1 MPMTVTLEKD
11 GNVATITL
19 DRPQKKNALDLEM
32 RRALPGVF
40 QQVQD
45 DVSVRAVILRGGGAD
60 FCAGADVS
68 EMGGG
73 GIADAMGRVEI
84 LHRMVRGLLRTD
96 IPVIAAVRGVCIGV
110 GWSMALACDYV
121 IAAPDARFQFAFRH
135 IGLAP
140 DGGAVHLLSRNLG
153 PIRAKSLVYSGRF
166 VSGEEASALGLVSE
180 VVPADDVVGRARQ
193 LAGELAQSPT
203 LSLRMIKRQF
213 TAAETQTFEEALA
226 GEMIMQPLM
235 IRSDDFREGTS
246 AFKEKRKAQFTG
258 Q

>member
-1 MPMTVTLEKD
+1 MTVSFERN
-11 GNVATITL
+11 GHVATITL
-19 DRPQKKNALDLEM
+19 DRPEKKNALNLPM
-32 RRALPGVF
+32 RTELPKLF
-40 QQVQD
+40 EQIQD
-45 DVSVRAVILRGGGAD
+45 DVSIRAIVLTGAGRD

-73 GIADAMGRVEI
+73 GIADSMARVEI
-84 LHRMVRGLLRTD
+84 LHRMVRGVIRTD
-96 IPVIAAVRGVCIGV
+96 IPIIAAVRGVCIGV
-110 GWSMALACDYV
+110 GWSMVLGCDYV
-121 IAAPDARFQFAFRH
+121 VAAPDTRFQFAFRH

-140 DGGAVHLLSRNLG
+140 DGGAVHLLTRNLG

-166 VSGEEASALGLVSE
+166 VSGEEASELGLISE
-180 VVPADDVVGRARQ
+180 LCPADAVLDRAQQ

-203 LSLRMIKRQF
+203 LSLKMIKRQF
-213 TAAETQTFEEALA
+213 AAAETQTFEEALA
-226 GEMIMQPLM
+226 GEIVMQPLL

>member
-1 MPMTVTLEKD
+1 MTVTLESN
-11 GNVATITL
+11 GNVATVTL
-19 DRPQKKNALDLEM
+19 DRPEKKNALSLAM
-32 RRALPGVF
+32 RVDVPKLF
-40 QQVQD
+40 EQIQD
-45 DVSVRAVILRGGGAD
+45 DVSIRAVVLTGSGRD

-73 GIADAMGRVEI
+73 GIADSMARVEI
-84 LHRMVRGLLRTD
+84 LHRMVRSLIRTD
-96 IPVIAAVRGVCIGV
+96 IPIIAAVRGVCIGV

-121 IAAPDARFQFAFRH
+121 VAAPDARFQFAFRH

-140 DGGAVHLLSRNLG
+140 DGGAVHLLSQNLG
-153 PIRAKSLVYSGRF
+153 MLRAKALVYSGRF
-166 VSGEEASALGLVSE
+166 VSGQEAMDMGLVSE
-180 VVPADDVVGRARQ
+180 LAHADGILDRANA
-193 LAGELAQSPT
+193 LAAELAQSPT

-213 TAAETQTFEEALA
+213 AAAEAQTFEEALA
-226 GEMIMQPLM
+226 GEKIMQPLM

>member
-1 MPMTVTLEKD
+1 MTVTFEKN
-11 GNVATITL
+11 GGVATITL

-32 RRALPGVF
+32 RMGLPRLF
-40 QQVQD
+40 EQVQD
-45 DVSVRAVILRGGGAD
+45 DVSVRAVILRGSGTD
-60 FCAGADVS
+60 FCAGSDVS

-73 GIADAMGRVEI
+73 SIADSMARVEI
-84 LHRMVRGLLRTD
+84 LHRMVRSVVRTD
-96 IPVIAAVRGVCIGV
+96 IPIIAAVRGVCIGV

-153 PIRAKSLVYSGRF
+153 PIRAKALVYSGRF
-166 VSGEEASALGLVSE
+166 VSGNEANSLGLVSE
-180 VVPADDVVGRARQ
+180 VVPADEVISRAHL
-193 LAGELAQSPT
+193 LASELAQGPT

-213 TAAETQTFEEALA
+213 AAAEAQTFEEALA
-226 GEMIMQPLM
+226 SEMIMQPLM

-246 AFKEKRKAQFTG
+246 AFKEKRKALFTG

>member
-1 MPMTVTLEKD
+1 MTVTFEKN
-11 GNVATITL
+11 GGVATITL

-32 RRALPGVF
+32 RKGLPRLF
-40 QQVQD
+40 EQVQD
-45 DVSVRAVILRGGGAD
+45 DVSVRAVILRGSGTD
-60 FCAGADVS
+60 FCAGSDVS

-73 GIADAMGRVEI
+73 SIADSMARVEI
-84 LHRMVRGLLRTD
+84 LHRMVRSVVRTD
-96 IPVIAAVRGVCIGV
+96 IPIIAAVRGVCIGV

-153 PIRAKSLVYSGRF
+153 PIRAKALVYSGRF
-166 VSGEEASALGLVSE
+166 VSGDEANSLGLVSE
-180 VVPADDVVGRARQ
+180 VVPADDVMSRAE
-193 LAGELAQSPT
+193 LVAGELAQSPT

-213 TAAETQTFEEALA
+213 AAAETQTFEEALA

-235 IRSDDFREGTS
+235 VRSDDFHEGTS
-246 AFKEKRKAQFTG
+246 AFKEKRKALFTG